1 MKKTRIV
8 SFLLLLCLLAALL
21 CPMALATDGTI
32 DAQTDD
38 AQTSGTQSFHVN
50 AKAALL
56 IDLNT
61 GRVVYEQNADA
72 KVYPAS
78 LTKIMVCLLALEN
91 GNLSDTVTV
100 SEGALIDLDEN
111 SSSAGLQVG
120 EQMTLENMLYCLMV
134 PSGNDASNVVAEHIA
149 GSTADFVRMMNER
162 AYQLGCEGTH
172 FNNAHGLHDEEHY
185 TTARDLAKITQ
196 AALKSENFKQIVNTA
211 EYELP
216 ATNLSE
222 PRTLETTNQLI
233 RKNVNNPFYY
243 SKAMGIKTGFTT
255 PAGRCIIACAKNDE
269 MYFLAVICGAD
280 TTLLDDGSIQM
291 ESFPEC
297 IKLFDYGF
305 DQFTYVTAVSPLYP
319 LAQIAVSHSAGSESV
334 ALAPAR
340 EIRVLLPSNY
350 DPEKLTQETAL
361 TSQTT
366 EAPVKAG
373 DALGTVTVSY
383 DGEVIDETELLAIA
397 DVARSELS
405 AAADTTGTYI
415 QRNWW
420 KWVVILIVVLVA
432 AFGVLV
438 LVLQIRRRQARIRRL
453 EQRRRKLEQQERRY
467 RGGFD
472 DDDDI

>member
-1 MKKTRIV
+1 MKKSRIV
-8 SFLLLLCLLAALL
+8 SVFLLLCLLFSLL
-21 CPMALATDGTI
+21 CPAIFATDEQ
-32 DAQTDD
+32 AQTGE
-38 AQTSGTQSFHVN
+38 APVTETAPFHIN

-61 GRVVYEQNADA
+61 GRVVYEQNADD
-72 KVYPAS
+72 KIYPAS
-78 LTKIMVCLLALEN
+78 LTKIMTCLLALEN
-91 GNLSDTVTV
+91 GNLSDIVTV
-100 SEGALIDLDEN
+100 SEGALVDLDE
-111 SSSAGLQVG
+111 SSSTAGLQVG

-134 PSGNDASNVVAEHIA
+134 PSGNDASNIVAEHIA

-172 FNNAHGLHDEEHY
+172 FNNVHGLHDEDHY
-185 TTARDLAKITQ
+185 STARDLAKITQ

-222 PRTLETTNQLI
+222 PRTLKTTNQLI
-233 RKNVNNPFYY
+233 YKNTSNPFYY
-243 SKAMGIKTGFTT
+243 RKAMGIKTGFTT
-255 PAGRCIIACAKNDE
+255 PAGRCIISCAKNDE
-269 MYFLAVICGAD
+269 MYFLAVICGAE
-280 TTLLDDGSIQM
+280 TKMLDDGSIEMQ
-291 ESFPEC
+291 SFPEC

-319 LAQIAVSHSAGSESV
+319 ISQVAVSHSAGSEAV

-350 DPEKLTQETAL
+350 DPDKLTQQVTL
-361 TSQTT
+361 DVPTT

-373 DALGTVTVSY
+373 DAFGKVSVSY
-383 DGEVIDETELLAIA
+383 DGAVIDETELLAIA

-420 KWVVILIVVLVA
+420 KWVVILIALLVA
-432 AFGVLV
+432 AFGVL
-438 LVLQIRRRQARIRRL
+438 LIVLQVRRRAERIRRL
-453 EQRRRKLEQQERRY
+453 ERRRRKLEQLERGD

-472 DDDDI
+472 DDDRF